1 MQLYYSPNS
10 PYARKVRVLILERD
24 LSSRVE
30 LIEVSTNDPTGP
42 LISINPL
49 GKVPVMVTLE
59 DGVIHDSP
67 VICEYLD
74 GFTTS
79 MAGAGRAIDLSDKC
93 LAATAHGILDAGYA
107 ARMEKQR
114 PKEVQWQ
121 QWNDKQFQKID
132 RTLDHIEATVEK
144 LPTEATIGAIGLAC
158 TIEWLQFRH
167 AEGNW
172 LAMRP
177 KLNNWVSSFGKR
189 SSMSQTR
196 PA

>member
-1 MQLYYSPNS
+1 MKLYYSPNS

-24 LSSRVE
+24 LSDKVQ
-30 LIEVSTNDPTGP
+30 LIEVSTTDPNGP
-42 LISINPL
+42 LFLVNPL
-49 GKVPVMVTLE
+49 GKVPALATSE
-59 DGVIHDSP
+59 DGIVHDSP

-74 GFTTS
+74 GFTS
-79 MAGAGRAIDLSDKC
+79 SRAGKGRVIDLSDKC
-93 LAATAHGILDAGYA
+93 LAATAQGILDAGYA

-114 PKEVQWQ
+114 PKELQWQ

-132 RTLDHIEATVEK
+132 RTLDQIEATAEK
-144 LPTEATIGAIGLAC
+144 LPTEATIGAIALAC
-158 TIEWLQFRH
+158 TLEWLEFRH

-189 SSMSQTR
+189 SSMLQTR